1 MAIIHKDP
9 RLQADE
15 PEEAI
20 GPRKLGFIRKFS
32 QNRMGVVGFIL
43 LVVIVFVAIFAKQVS
58 PYDPYEIIEVTR
70 DDVLAPPSPEH
81 LLGQDAAGK
90 DVLSS
95 VIHGARISLTV
106 GISAALIIVIVGGIL
121 GMLAGYFGGLV
132 DTVIMRVVDVIL
144 VIPQLPLMLVIIAV
158 AGRGIVNIILV
169 IGLLSWSYMARIV
182 RAQVLTIKER
192 TFILRVRSIGVGHF
206 KIMVK
211 HILPQVVP
219 VIFAEATLD
228 VSFAIISESTL
239 SFLGLG
245 DPTLISWG
253 MMLNQAF
260 LRGAV
265 TLGAW
270 WYLLPPGFALAW
282 VTLGFTFLGNALQEI
297 VNPRLKTHHLFDER
311 KIVRPLELAGR
322 RMSTLMKPSTTKAE
336 KDDIST
342 KPLLSVHGLTVEY
355 QTDAGNFRAVEDLTF
370 NLEQG
375 KSMGLVG
382 ESGCGKTTA
391 MLALMRLL
399 PEVGRILGGS
409 VKFKNTDILRVPVRE
424 IQNFRWNNM
433 SMIFQGAMNAL
444 NPTRTVGSQI
454 KEAMQIHDWGSKQ
467 NIQKEVGRLLDLV
480 GISPDRASQYP
491 HEYSGGMRQ
500 RAMIAMALACHPDI
514 VIADEPTTALD
525 VMIQA
530 QILDLLQDLQR
541 ELNLSIIIVTHD
553 LGMVAELCDDV
564 VVMYGGWLVEH
575 ASADIIFNNPRHP
588 YTQRLLDAFPD
599 IENPG
604 DKLASIPGAPPSL
617 GDLPKGCRYHP
628 RCHKAVDRCAIET
641 PGLFEISP
649 GHVLRCLRVESN
661 EI

>member
-1 MAIIHKDP
+1 
-9 RLQADE
+9 
-15 PEEAI
+15 
-20 GPRKLGFIRKFS
+20 
-32 QNRMGVVGFIL
+32 MGVVGLVML
-43 LVVIVFVAIFAKQVS
+43 LVIIFVAIFTKQIS
-58 PYDPYEIIEVTR
+58 PYDPYEIIDVTR

-81 LLGQDAAGK
+81 LLGQDGAGK

-106 GISAALIIVIVGGIL
+106 GICAALIIVIVGGVL
-121 GMLAGYFGGLV
+121 GMLAGYFGGPV
-132 DTVIMRVVDVIL
+132 DTIIMRVVDVIL

-192 TFILRVRSIGVGHF
+192 TFILRVRSLGVGHL

-211 HILPQVVP
+211 HILPQVAP
-219 VIFAEATLD
+219 MIFAEATLD
-228 VSFAIISESTL
+228 ISFAIISESTL

-260 LRGAV
+260 LRGAI

-270 WYLLPPGFALAW
+270 WYLIPPGLALAW
-282 VTLGFTFLGNALQEI
+282 VTLGATFLGNAFQEI

-311 KIVRPLELAGR
+311 KIVRPLELLDR
-322 RMSTLMKPSTTKAE
+322 RMSRMVQPSTTKVE
-336 KDDIST
+336 QVDIPPKT
-342 KPLLSVHGLTVEY
+342 LLCVRDLTVEY
-355 QTDAGNFRAVEDLTF
+355 QTEAGNFRAVENLTF
-370 NLEQG
+370 NLEKG

-391 MLALMRLL
+391 MLAVLRLL
-399 PEVGRILGGS
+399 PEVGRIIDGS
-409 VKFKNTDILRVPVRE
+409 VRFRDTDILRVSVGD
-424 IQNFRWNNM
+424 IQNYRWNNM

-454 KEAMQIHDWGSKQ
+454 KEAMQIHDWGSKL
-467 NIQKEVGRLLDLV
+467 NIQEEVGRLLDLV

-500 RAMIAMALACHPDI
+500 RAMIAMAIACRPDI

-541 ELNLSIIIVTHD
+541 ELNLSIIMVTHD

-575 ASADIIFNNPRHP
+575 ASVDVIFNNPRHP
-588 YTQRLLDAFPD
+588 YTQRLLGAFPD

-604 DKLASIPGAPPSL
+604 DELASIPGAPPSL
-617 GDLPKGCRYHP
+617 ANLPKGCRYHP

-641 PGLFEISP
+641 PNLYEISP
-649 GHVLRCLRVESN
+649 GHVLRCLRVESD